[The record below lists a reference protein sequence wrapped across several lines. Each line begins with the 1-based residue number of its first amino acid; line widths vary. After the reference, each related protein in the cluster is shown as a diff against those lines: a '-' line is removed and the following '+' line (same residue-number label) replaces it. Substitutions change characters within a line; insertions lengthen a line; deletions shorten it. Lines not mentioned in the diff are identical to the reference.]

1 MTLDESW
8 VTEMARLF
16 ARRDHARSMLERWQA
31 KVDEAEAAIIALKT
45 GQEPAPAPETELEP
59 VPVA

>member
-16 ARRDHARSMLERWQA
+16 TRRDHARSMLERWQA

-45 GQEPAPAPETELEP
+45 GQEATPTPETEPEP
-59 VPVA
+59 APVA